1 MAQCCCA
8 PAPIQVI
15 SCQWEG
21 PMIVSMRVLN
31 VQCFAQ
37 KGWSSSD
44 VFSLSVAM
52 EDYIIPLYQYLVL
65 GLFSNCGNKTRGILL
80 YLYYLK
86 NFPGCNVVAGH

>member
-1 MAQCCCA
+1 MSNVLLRKAGAQ
-8 PAPIQVI
+8 V
-15 SCQWEG
+15 
-21 PMIVSMRVLN
+21 M
-31 VQCFAQ
+31 F
-37 KGWSSSD
+37 
-44 VFSLSVAM
+44 FSLSVAM